1 MTSIKREYFQLT
13 AHQRPSVGDTK
24 LSALGIDHMGWLI
37 CDGRTLNIKDYVFL
51 FNVIGFAYGG
61 SAATQQFQLPNPAGR
76 VPGVIGSGVGL
87 TTRAMGDTVGEET
100 HTLTINEMPAH
111 KHGSA
116 DVTGNTNGDGYTTSN
131 ATGITLNDP
140 GHSHTLPLS
149 SAALTGVGPSDD
161 VTQGSGY
168 NTGSNTT
175 GITLTDPQHRHQ
187 MGSTGGG
194 AAHNNMQPTLFMGN
208 MFIYCG
214 KPNTGN
220 YPLTAGYY
228 GVIPNNTIYSNVL

>member
-37 CDGRTLNIKDYVFL
+37 CDGRTLNIKDFVFL

-61 SAATQQFQLPNPAGR
+61 SAATQQFNLPNPAGR
-76 VPGVIGSGVGL
+76 VPGVIGSGTGL
-87 TTRAMGDTVGEET
+87 TTRAMGDTVGTET

-116 DVTGNTNGDGYTTSN
+116 DVTGNNNGDGNTTSAGSHNHGGSTSGLVGGTNIVN
-131 ATGITLNDP
+131 ALENVYNSLSPLNAVVNAGEGTHDHVISTD
-140 GHSHTLPLS
+140 GAHIHT
-149 SAALTGVGPSDD
+149 
-161 VTQGSGY
+161 
-168 NTGSNTT
+168 
-175 GITLTDPQHRHQ
+175 

-214 KPNTGN
+214 KANYGN

-228 GVIPNNTIYSNVL
+228 GVVPNNTIYSNVI